1 VKRQGRV
8 WQWLLGLVSL
18 VIVLLVSQVA
28 LPAKASAANFNATD
42 SNYLTSA
49 TVINGPDFKH
59 GDTINVQ
66 YNLDFGDQELKSGDT
81 ITVDLPSNLKAKS
94 VGDTFNV
101 KDAAG
106 NTVGTAEV
114 TNEGQV
120 VVTMNDQLEGKTNDK
135 MTLNLATKY
144 RGDDYGEKDVV
155 FNENNQSTINMVSND
170 ANMSKKGTIQADG
183 TVKWT
188 ILVDRR
194 EIDMKNVK
202 ISDTIGDYQTLIKDI
217 SVYDGEWTSNSSY
230 KRRDKI
236 SSDKYDVTYH
246 DNGFDLAFK
255 DTVSNLVV
263 IDYYT
268 QIDDESLIH
277 SGYKFRNKA
286 VMTWGG
292 GTSGGSNSEEA
303 NGKVSS
309 STGNGGTGDGNE
321 NTQKPDPD
329 PEPTPNPDP
338 DPDPEPEPGDGD
350 GDGGTSVGVEEPDE
364 EDNGTTDTDEGY
376 DKEFPEPEEPDTD
389 TNVNPGENSSSESS
403 NSSSVSST
411 DDKNEA
417 VTPSESSSTKSS
429 SAKTTSEA
437 TDANRAATK
446 PSSAKQVT
454 AKSTPTTTN
463 TDHAQAVTKNQKLPQ
478 TNESKTSHQAL
489 SLIGGLV
496 AFLTLGTGA
505 LIRHWF

>member
-236 SSDKYDVTYH
+236 SSDKYDVIYH

-268 QIDDESLIH
+268 KIDDESLIH

-329 PEPTPNPDP
+329 PEPTPNP